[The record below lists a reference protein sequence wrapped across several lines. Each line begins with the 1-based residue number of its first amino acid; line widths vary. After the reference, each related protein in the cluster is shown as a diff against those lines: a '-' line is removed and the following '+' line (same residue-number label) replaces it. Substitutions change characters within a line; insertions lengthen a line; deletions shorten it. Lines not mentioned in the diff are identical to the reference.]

1 MVIYNSLE
9 NFNIEGENIM
19 KKKLALMLATI
30 TTVATIFTGCG
41 KDVSGNYVADV
52 KLADCMS
59 KDDLDTMSEMG
70 IDMGDITL
78 DVTLELT
85 ADKQFTM
92 SFDTTNFK
100 NDFSSLI
107 NDNMDKI
114 IDAGLAEAGV
124 TREDITDDVATVMGY
139 DSAEAFFED
148 VEKSM
153 VDAMDSAYEEM
164 DKEIEAATVT
174 GSYTVAKNSVVFV
187 TKDEGDLGLDK
198 GTIGDDGSISVAT
211 EYEGN
216 SFTLDFKL
224 Q

>member
-1 MVIYNSLE
+1 
-9 NFNIEGENIM
+9 M

-30 TTVATIFTGCG
+30 ITVATVFTGCG

-59 KDDLDTMSEMG
+59 QDDLDAVSEMG
-70 IDMGDITL
+70 IDVSDITL

-100 NDFSSLI
+100 NDFSALL
-107 NDNMDKI
+107 NDNMDAI
-114 IDAGLAEAGV
+114 IDAGLEQAGV
-124 TREDITDDVATVMGY
+124 TREDITDDVATIMGY

-148 VEKSM
+148 VEKEM
-153 VDAMDSAYEEM
+153 VDAMDSAYDEM
-164 DKEIEAATVT
+164 DKEMESATVT
-174 GSYTVAKNSVVFV
+174 GSYTVAKNTVVFV
-187 TKDEGDLGLDK
+187 TKEDGDLALDK
-198 GTIGDDGSISVAT
+198 GSIGDDGSISVET
-211 EYEGN
+211 EYEGK

>member
-1 MVIYNSLE
+1 
-9 NFNIEGENIM
+9 M

-30 TTVATIFTGCG
+30 TTVATVFTGCG

-59 KDDLDTMSEMG
+59 QDDLDAVSEMG
-70 IDMGDITL
+70 IDVSDITL

-85 ADKQFTM
+85 SDKQFTM

-100 NDFSSLI
+100 NDFSALL
-107 NDNMDKI
+107 NDNMDAI
-114 IDAGLAEAGV
+114 IDAGLEQAGV
-124 TREDITDDVATVMGY
+124 TREDITDDVATIMGY

-148 VEKSM
+148 VEKEM
-153 VDAMDSAYEEM
+153 VDAMDSAYDEM
-164 DKEIEAATVT
+164 DKEMESATVT
-174 GSYTVAKNSVVFV
+174 GSYTVAKNTVVFV
-187 TKDEGDLGLDK
+187 TKEDGDLALDK
-198 GTIGDDGSISVAT
+198 GSIGDDGSISVET
-211 EYEGN
+211 EYEGK

>member
-1 MVIYNSLE
+1 
-9 NFNIEGENIM
+9 M

-30 TTVATIFTGCG
+30 TTVATVFTGCG

-59 KDDLDTMSEMG
+59 QDDLDAVSEMG
-70 IDMGDITL
+70 IDVSDITL

-85 ADKQFTM
+85 SDKQFTM

-100 NDFSSLI
+100 NDFSALL
-107 NDNMDKI
+107 NDNMDAI
-114 IDAGLAEAGV
+114 IDAGLEQAGV
-124 TREDITDDVATVMGY
+124 TREDITDDVATIMGY

-148 VEKSM
+148 VEKEM
-153 VDAMDSAYEEM
+153 VDAMDSAYDEM
-164 DKEIEAATVT
+164 DKEMESATVT

-187 TKDEGDLGLDK
+187 TKEDGDLALDK
-198 GTIGDDGSISVAT
+198 GSIGDDGSISVET
-211 EYEGN
+211 EYEGK

>member
-1 MVIYNSLE
+1 
-9 NFNIEGENIM
+9 M

-30 TTVATIFTGCG
+30 TTVATVFTGCG

-59 KDDLDTMSEMG
+59 QDDLDAVSEMG
-70 IDMGDITL
+70 IDVSDITL

-100 NDFSSLI
+100 NDFSALL
-107 NDNMDKI
+107 NDNMDAI
-114 IDAGLAEAGV
+114 IDAGLEQAGV
-124 TREDITDDVATVMGY
+124 TREDITDDVATIMGY

-148 VEKSM
+148 VEKEM
-153 VDAMDSAYEEM
+153 VDAMDSAYDEM
-164 DKEIEAATVT
+164 DKEMESATVT
-174 GSYTVAKNSVVFV
+174 GSYTVAKNTVVFV
-187 TKDEGDLGLDK
+187 TKEDGDLALDK
-198 GTIGDDGSISVAT
+198 GSIGDDGSISVET
-211 EYEGN
+211 EYEGK

>member
-1 MVIYNSLE
+1 
-9 NFNIEGENIM
+9 M

-30 TTVATIFTGCG
+30 TTVATVFTGCG

-59 KDDLDTMSEMG
+59 QDDLDAVSEMG
-70 IDMGDITL
+70 IDVSDITL

-100 NDFSSLI
+100 NDFSALL
-107 NDNMDKI
+107 NDNMDAI
-114 IDAGLAEAGV
+114 IDAGLEQAGV
-124 TREDITDDVATVMGY
+124 TREDITDDVATIMGY

-148 VEKSM
+148 VEKEM
-153 VDAMDSAYEEM
+153 VDAMDSAYDEM
-164 DKEIEAATVT
+164 DKEMESATVT

-187 TKDEGDLGLDK
+187 TKEDGDLALDK
-198 GTIGDDGSISVAT
+198 GSIGDDGSISVET
-211 EYEGN
+211 EYEGK

>member
-1 MVIYNSLE
+1 MVIYNPLE
-9 NFNIEGENIM
+9 KFYIEGENIM

-114 IDAGLAEAGV
+114 IDEGLAEAGV